1 MVNTLEAVFEK
12 KAIINKLPEQM
23 GDVSITYADIS
34 KAQRLLNYNPQTP
47 FNIGVSNF
55 KDWLLEQKK

>member
-1 MVNTLEAVFEK
+1 MVNTLEIVFEK

-47 FNIGVSNF
+47 FNVGVANF
-55 KDWLLEQKK
+55 KAWLLK